1 MNANQCFRRARS
13 CAAKAAMAPDDPVAV
28 EFLKLAALW
37 RAMAVREN
45 FFGQLG
51 EHAAPPG

>member
-1 MNANQCFRRARS
+1 
-13 CAAKAAMAPDDPVAV
+13 MAPDDTVAV

-45 FFGQLG
+45 FLG
-51 EHAAPPG
+51 HLGDQAVPPAT